1 MSVSRYEK
9 IGPIVQQGILLF
21 SQVVPFPAAPL
32 IAAIAAAIL
41 SKGLELKERRVS
53 EILSSELQLQHVA
66 YIEPDDAELLRF
78 FISNPLFPE
87 LAGQFASEIE
97 NGDIGRLR
105 AWYPYLYSVLI
116 LKRQIP
122 AILFHEALEQ
132 RNYRTVAEEYERL
145 SVGFKAIEGDVDL
158 HLRINRF
165 AAELLEVLNEVY
177 EAVKEETENER
188 NRLAFE
194 IIDYIR
200 EVATA

>member
-1 MSVSRYEK
+1 MPVSRYEK

-21 SQVVPFPAAPL
+21 SQVMPFPAAPL

-41 SKGLELKERRVS
+41 SKGFELKEKRVS
-53 EILSSELQLQHVA
+53 EVLSYELRLQHVA

-78 FISNPLFPE
+78 FKNNPLFPE
-87 LAGQFASEIE
+87 LAGQFATEIE

-132 RNYRTVAEEYERL
+132 RNYRTVAEEYEQL
-145 SVGFKAIEGDVDL
+145 SVGFKTIEGEVDL